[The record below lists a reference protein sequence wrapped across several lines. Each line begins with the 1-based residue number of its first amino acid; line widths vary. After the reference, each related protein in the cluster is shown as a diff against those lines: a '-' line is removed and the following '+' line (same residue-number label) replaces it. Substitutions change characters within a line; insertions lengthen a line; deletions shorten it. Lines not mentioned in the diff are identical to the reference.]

1 MKIEAGGPA
10 INAPRKQQIRQH
22 ATNVVS
28 RGHTVTATAN
38 QWHRHETHAAIA
50 SLNEI
55 QFH

>member
-55 QFH
+55 QFN